1 LGRELLVAPLWS
13 DTTFE
18 RQIYL
23 PKGRWIDFWDDTVYQ
38 GRQSI
43 TYNAPIDKA
52 PILVKAGAIIPMA
65 PDNQLYVDQKKS
77 PLTIRVYPKGTSA
90 FTLYEDDGVSY
101 DYRKGV
107 YALTTFRCS
116 ESDSGIVITKSVP
129 KGLYKVSERD
139 HVFEVHKEMTVES
152 VTKADKKLPQFHERA
167 TFDSVEEGWFHDQ
180 AGKIIWAKIK
190 GGAHEP
196 VSLKFFKTVPTR

>member
-38 GRQSI
+38 GSQTI
-43 TYNAPIDKA
+43 TYTAPIDKA

-65 PDNQLYVDQKKS
+65 PDNQLYIDQKKS
-77 PLTIRVYPKGTSA
+77 PLTIRFYPEGTSA

-101 DYRKGV
+101 DYQKGV

-116 ESDSGIVITKSVP
+116 ESDSGILITKSAP
-129 KGLYKVSERD
+129 KGLYKLSERD
-139 HVFEVHKEMTVES
+139 HIFEVHKQKAVKS
-152 VTKADKKLPQFHERA
+152 VTKADKKLPQFGKRA
-167 TFDSVEEGWFHDQ
+167 QFDSEGEGWFYDP
-180 AGKIIWAKIK
+180 AKKIVWAKIK

-196 VSLKFFKTVPTR
+196 ASLKFFKTVPTQ